1 MVIILMII
9 KHLFIKMHLL
19 VLIDKLLIEQ
29 QMDKIKLILKGLLK
43 IHILYMILMVII
55 NYLDLDM
62 M

>member
-1 MVIILMII
+1 MII